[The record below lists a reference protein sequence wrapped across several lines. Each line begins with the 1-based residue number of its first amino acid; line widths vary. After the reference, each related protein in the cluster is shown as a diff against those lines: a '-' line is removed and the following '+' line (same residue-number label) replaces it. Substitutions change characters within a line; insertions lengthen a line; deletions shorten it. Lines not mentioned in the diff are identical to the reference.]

1 MAKRS
6 KYTLFEWLWLGAPV
20 AIWFAYQPLFRL
32 GQDGTMYFELSITM
46 LYVAIMALASLPSIW
61 HHIREIMASRMAWV
75 VTIFVLIS
83 IMSIFWTM
91 NMTRGILTVGVT
103 GMLYAVFLGAV
114 AERAR
119 LHMLMSRIIRVYI
132 GSALVMCGLALVQF
146 FAGIWL
152 DASTTLLCAG
162 CVAEQFGFARPNVFL
177 IEPQFLGSALLPA
190 ALLLTRQ
197 VVLGTKDWRM
207 RTALFIV
214 MTVLVLT
221 LSRGALLAFIAGL
234 LVLWVIYRH
243 EVRRWFL
250 CAGLGIASLG
260 CALILQGTAAVLN
273 PQINETFR
281 GAVAKSIHQLTM
293 GVVDV
298 REAVPQEQSIEATQQ
313 NEDNEPHFDGYVA
326 ESTDARMTRTE
337 LALRR
342 WRVDISTMLFGV
354 GIGSAGMAI
363 HEMFPDEL
371 GAREIVQNEYVEV
384 LLERGIIGFMG
395 FLAVLGG
402 LFVIARKRSWCF
414 AIIVAFMVQ
423 WLFFSGYPNALHIYL
438 IFSLLAVATL
448 PRGRLGPATR
458 Y

>member
-1 MAKRS
+1 
-6 KYTLFEWLWLGAPV
+6 
-20 AIWFAYQPLFRL
+20 
-32 GQDGTMYFELSITM
+32 M

-61 HHIREIMASRMAWV
+61 RHIREIMASRMVWV

-103 GMLYAVFLGAV
+103 GMLYVVFLGAV

-132 GSALVMCGLALVQF
+132 GSALVMYGLALVQF

-234 LVLWVIYRH
+234 LVLWVIYRR

-250 CAGLGIASLG
+250 CA
-260 CALILQGTAAVLN
+260 
-273 PQINETFR
+273 
-281 GAVAKSIHQLTM
+281 
-293 GVVDV
+293 
-298 REAVPQEQSIEATQQ
+298 
-313 NEDNEPHFDGYVA
+313 
-326 ESTDARMTRTE
+326 
-337 LALRR
+337 
-342 WRVDISTMLFGV
+342 IS
-354 GIGSAGMAI
+354 
-363 HEMFPDEL
+363 
-371 GAREIVQNEYVEV
+371 
-384 LLERGIIGFMG
+384 
-395 FLAVLGG
+395 
-402 LFVIARKRSWCF
+402 
-414 AIIVAFMVQ
+414 
-423 WLFFSGYPNALHIYL
+423 
-438 IFSLLAVATL
+438 
-448 PRGRLGPATR
+448 
-458 Y
+458 